1 MDGIAERNLFSS
13 DAIRQQIRVLN
24 SDLESIERVLWQ
36 ICLQL
41 ATEREAA
48 EVYRAYCIEVMEEQR
63 QHTRTLLATNE
74 AVESDRKAVLARL
87 QSGFHPL
94 GSVSL
99 MDPPPEQFSQ
109 GRQPQAD
116 GIPRDADGKP
126 IPLE

>member
-48 EVYRAYCIEVMEEQR
+48 EDYRAYCIEVMEEQR
-63 QHTRTLLATNE
+63 QRTRTLPAKIE
-74 AVESDRKAVLARL
+74 AVESYGKAVLARL
-87 QSGFHPL
+87 QT
-94 GSVSL
+94 L